1 MEESKAEEVEMPGPK
16 NPANGMTISTI
27 GAGSR
32 QIKSSTDTLEDFDST
47 FGEREIE
54 DFVRNEER
62 MKKNNDEQKNGVDMK
77 YRDDPRYETLKW
89 IVFPDDSLKQ
99 VWDIIIAL
107 YFIFSHWI

>member
-54 DFVRNEER
+54 DFVSER
-62 MKKNNDEQKNGVDMK
+62 ENKKNNDE
-77 YRDDPRYETLKW
+77 
-89 IVFPDDSLKQ
+89 
-99 VWDIIIAL
+99 
-107 YFIFSHWI
+107 